1 MDSKTEQR
9 RSAMPVSVKGG
20 IELRKA
26 LRQFTPDLAKALPKE
41 MALALKPVVRDA
53 RGYLPSES
61 QIISNWSVFG
71 KQITAQSS
79 AFSNAKFP
87 KYVASVVKS
96 NVGYKTT
103 PSRPNS
109 RGFRSLAQLFN
120 KTAAGS
126 IYETAGRRTPNS
138 IFVKNI
144 DNKYSSQF
152 KGEGAFEGRALYRA
166 YEEDRGKAQDGVL
179 KAIENAKNKLNQRTK
194 VVG

>member
-1 MDSKTEQR
+1 
-9 RSAMPVSVKGG
+9 MPVSVKGG

-41 MALALKPVVRDA
+41 MAVALKPVVRYA